1 VLFILICHET
11 GLNRDFVIKGE
22 TKEEFLKN
30 GANHA
35 IEKHGMRAEDIY
47 LNNIP
52 EETKD

>member
-1 VLFILICHET
+1 VLFIIFCHLS
-11 GLNRDFVIKGE
+11 GLNRDFFIKCE
-22 TKEEFLKN
+22 TKEEFLN
-30 GANHA
+30 YGANHA